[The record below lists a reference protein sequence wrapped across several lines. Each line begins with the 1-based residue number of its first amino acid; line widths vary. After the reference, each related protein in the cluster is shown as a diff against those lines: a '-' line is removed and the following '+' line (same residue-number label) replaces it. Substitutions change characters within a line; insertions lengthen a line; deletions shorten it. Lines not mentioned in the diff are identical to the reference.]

1 MHIHTF
7 RFKNKFWQKLI
18 NLLPQNCPRMYS
30 NTVFYISLF
39 SGMTPATCLL
49 NGWNSICWWK
59 NWMSNVVTVL
69 FSAVTTL
76 LRYIC
81 WAPPFSSPW
90 QAMQNRLTSQN
101 KNKISLLVC
110 FCVAGSAKWADV
122 TDSHAEPGGLWERWT
137 YISDG
142 CKHAGRDQTGTK
154 EIFIQWVWV
163 VDSPSYF
170 ILKVLHWSLLAK
182 YLWPWKQNIAKKY
195 FFFKALKPVL
205 NWANVSLWT

>member
-1 MHIHTF
+1 MDEIPSVDGKIQMEKSDVQHSNSSVF
-7 RFKNKFWQKLI
+7 R
-18 NLLPQNCPRMYS
+18 S
-30 NTVFYISLF
+30 NHL
-39 SGMTPATCLL
+39 AE
-49 NGWNSICWWK
+49 ICW
-59 NWMSNVVTVL
+59 S
-69 FSAVTTL
+69 TT
-76 LRYIC
+76 
-81 WAPPFSSPW
+81 FSSPL

-163 VDSPSYF
+163 VGSPSYF
-170 ILKVLHWSLLAK
+170 VLKALHWSLFTKYIWLWQQNTAK
-182 YLWPWKQNIAKKY
+182 V
-195 FFFKALKPVL
+195 FFLQSP
-205 NWANVSLWT
+205 